1 MALTEEETL
10 LIPQGATYV
19 HTFYYTQADEVT
31 PIPITGWSARMQM
44 RDSADDAT
52 ILYDSDT
59 DTDFTI
65 TDGVNGE
72 FTLEIPHTTTEV
84 WVFIDAVYDIELIT
98 DAVKTIR
105 YLKGS
110 VEVDPEVTK

>member
-19 HTFYYTQADEVT
+19 HTFYYVGVDEVT
-31 PIPITGWSARMQM
+31 PVPITGYSAQIQIRATI
-44 RDSADDAT
+44 DSST

-59 DTDFTI
+59 GGDFTI
-65 TDGVNGE
+65 TDDVNGE
-72 FTLEIPHTTTEV
+72 FTLEIPAATTEA
-84 WVFIDAVYDIELIT
+84 WTFTEAVYDIELT
-98 DAVKTIR
+98 TGASKKIR

-110 VEVDPEVTK
+110 VEVDPEVTR